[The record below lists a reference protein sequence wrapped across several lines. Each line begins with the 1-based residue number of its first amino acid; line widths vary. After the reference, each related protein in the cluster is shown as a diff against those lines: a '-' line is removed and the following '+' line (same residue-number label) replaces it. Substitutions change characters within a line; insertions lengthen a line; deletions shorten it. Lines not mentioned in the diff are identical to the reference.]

1 LIRNRILLLIF
12 VFVVATQAA
21 LSQAD
26 LARRIEQIIA
36 RPEYRHALI
45 GIEFYSLDKQK
56 VLYGLNSEKLFLPA
70 STTKLMTEGTALNVI
85 GPDYRFRTRIYR
97 DGSILPDG
105 TLDGN
110 LVLVAAGD
118 PNLSARVQP
127 NDTLTFENW
136 DHSLSGA
143 PDTRAVPGDPLKV
156 IRELSQQVAAHGIK
170 RIKGQVL
177 VDVSLFPEGQREPGT
192 GTSISPIVINDNLV
206 DITIAPGKVSGDQA
220 SLNISPSTDYVH
232 FVNHVTTAN
241 PDSQVEIS
249 EDSDVQNEDG
259 TRTVTISGR
268 FPLGVTP
275 ILFAYPVPVPSRFAE
290 SVLVQELQQQ
300 GVQCETIASG
310 EKMDYKQL
318 AAKYVSANLLAEH
331 VSPPFSEDVK
341 ITLKV
346 SQNLH
351 AAMTP
356 FLMGALF
363 GNRNEPSDQA
373 GFDLERAFLEKAGL
387 DLTGAIQSAG
397 EGNPSYFS
405 PEFVVQYLKYMT
417 TNRYYQLF
425 LRSLPVLNQD
435 GTLFN
440 ILPGS
445 PAAGHVF
452 AKTGTTGTDD
462 KLNRKLVITS
472 KGLAGY
478 ETTAAGQHLVFAI
491 YVNNLS
497 IPRES
502 ESESTKRVGRML
514 AEIAAAAY
522 DLP

>member
-1 LIRNRILLLIF
+1 M
-12 VFVVATQAA
+12 AQ
-21 LSQAD
+21 
-26 LARRIEQIIA
+26 RIEQIIS

-45 GIEFYSLDKQK
+45 GIEFYSLEAQK
-56 VLYGLNSEKLFLPA
+56 VLFALNSEKLFLPA
-70 STTKLMTEGTALNVI
+70 STTKLMTEGTALNLI
-85 GPDYRFRTRIYR
+85 GPDYRFHTRIYR
-97 DGSILPDG
+97 DGPILPDG

-118 PNLSARVQP
+118 PNLSARVRP
-127 NDTLTFENW
+127 NDTLAFENW

-156 IRELSQQVAAHGIK
+156 IRELATQVAAHGVR

-177 VDVSLFPEGQREPGT
+177 VDISLFPEGEREPGT

-206 DITIAPGKVSGDQA
+206 DITITPGKIIGTPATMDE
-220 SLNISPSTDYVH
+220 SPATSYVH
-232 FVNHVTTAN
+232 IVSHVTTGN
-241 PDSQVEIS
+241 PDSRVEVG
-249 EDSDVQNEDG
+249 EDSDVANEDG
-259 TRTVTISGR
+259 TRTVTISGN
-268 FPLGVTP
+268 FPLGVAP
-275 ILFAYPVPVPSRFAE
+275 ILFAYPIPVPSRFAKF
-290 SVLVQELQQQ
+290 VLVQELQRQ
-300 GVQCETIASG
+300 GVQCETKTSAG
-310 EKMDYKQL
+310 KVDFKKMAPQ
-318 AAKYVSANLLAEH
+318 YVSANLLAEH

-341 ITLKV
+341 VTLKV

-356 FLMGALF
+356 FLIGALT
-363 GNRNEPSDQA
+363 GKRNEPSDQA
-373 GFDLERAFLEKAGL
+373 GFDLEHDFLKTAGL
-387 DLTGAIQSAG
+387 DLAGAVQSAG

-405 PEFVVQYLKYMT
+405 PDFVVQYLKYMT

-425 LRSLPVLNQD
+425 LHSLPVLNQD

-462 KLNRKLVITS
+462 KLNRKLVVTS

-478 ETTAAGQHLVFAI
+478 ETTAAGEHLVFAI
-491 YVNNLS
+491 YLNNLS
-497 IPRES
+497 IPRGS
-502 ESESTKRVGRML
+502 EAESTKRVGSML
-514 AEIAAAAY
+514 AEIAAAAF
-522 DLP
+522 DLPSKGSSH